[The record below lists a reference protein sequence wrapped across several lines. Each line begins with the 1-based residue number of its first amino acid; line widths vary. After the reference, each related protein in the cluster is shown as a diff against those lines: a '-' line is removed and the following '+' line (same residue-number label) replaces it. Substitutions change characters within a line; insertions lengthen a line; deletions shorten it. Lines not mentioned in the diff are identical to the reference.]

1 MKTWGRAITSAFVFA
16 ALMGAGQV
24 GVATVLDVLRLDGT
38 YADNDAWTAQTVFLA
53 WFAVIAVT
61 VGTGIGAR
69 TYGLGVRVSA
79 AAAAGIGGAAGTA
92 LALFPARHA
101 QIPNGDPAL
110 QAGLALIIGAAA
122 GLVFAF
128 GMLSARALAWSA
140 GAYALITW
148 GLIAGGVGK
157 TADEPPRLGG
167 LAGLGLSPA
176 TVDDAQLFGLPAI
189 AAVLGVIVAMT
200 ARLRGHHRLAVAL
213 SGAAGPATVALAYAI
228 AGPGSSDFQ
237 KLPWFAALSAVLTG
251 LVASVIVAVPPRRE
265 AEDDTSAA
273 GAFASSALDPS
284 DPSDPAGSADFTV
297 KSDPLSRRERKP
309 SPTAKSAPSTT
320 SAPTPKPSAKHTTK
334 PRPTNDAVENWV
346 SALGEPREPAPSA
359 TTSGSAKE
367 RGGYVPRP
375 LG

>member
-1 MKTWGRAITSAFVFA
+1 MSAFVFA

-38 YADNDAWTAQTVFLA
+38 YADNDAWAAQTVFLG
-53 WFAVIAVT
+53 WFAVIAVV
-61 VGTGIGAR
+61 VGTAVGAR
-69 TYGLGVRVSA
+69 TYGLGLRVSA
-79 AAAAGIGGAAGTA
+79 AVAAGVGGAAGTA
-92 LALFPARHA
+92 LALLPARHA

-110 QAGLALIIGAAA
+110 QAGLALVIGAAA

-128 GMLSARALAWSA
+128 AMLSARSLAWST
-140 GAYALITW
+140 GAYALVTW
-148 GLIAGGVGK
+148 GLIAGGVAK
-157 TADEPPRLGG
+157 SADEPPRLGG

-176 TVDDAQLFGLPAI
+176 VVDDAQLFGLPVI
-189 AAVLGVIVAMT
+189 AALLGVVVALT
-200 ARLRGHHRLAVAL
+200 ARLRHHHRLAVAL

-228 AGPGSSDFQ
+228 VGPGSSDFQ
-237 KLPWFAALSAVLTG
+237 KLPWIAALGAVVTG
-251 LVASVIVAVPPRRE
+251 LVASVIVALPPRRE
-265 AEDDTSAA
+265 PEDAAADAASDVGTLASA
-273 GAFASSALDPS
+273 ALDPS
-284 DPSDPAGSADFTV
+284 GSADSADFTA

-309 SPTAKSAPSTT
+309 SPAAKSAPSTT